1 MKFFLSCWFSLSH
14 HHPNH
19 STKKDKNER
28 DKRRLIQ
35 KVLQRVRS
43 VRFFVQEIFEQ
54 MFTQIYKVLY
64 EDAVFVSLWGAQIW
78 QPEAN
83 KNMSS
88 RFALR
93 KPAVIFWGL
102 INIYVSTHSHARTVQ
117 IAKSQRTSHCFQP
130 TTALSAASLTSCHA
144 KA

>member
-54 MFTQIYKVLY
+54 MLTQIYKVLY
-64 EDAVFVSLWGAQIW
+64 EDAVFVSL
-78 QPEAN
+78 
-83 KNMSS
+83 
-88 RFALR
+88 
-93 KPAVIFWGL
+93 
-102 INIYVSTHSHARTVQ
+102 
-117 IAKSQRTSHCFQP
+117 
-130 TTALSAASLTSCHA
+130 
-144 KA
+144 